1 MKPATGADNMDIA
14 KYSIGTGDRFGL
26 QGKAQLAAVLN
37 ARDQGAE
44 LAIVWNKS
52 HREHTIVKTIPQDVR
67 VEADQAVSECGWTG
81 QYFVDAD
88 HIGLGNVDLFLESSD
103 FFTLD
108 VAGFIGEKA
117 DDESLAEFRRK
128 YSQLVGELVI
138 PGIDQSLSVTAD
150 LLESVA
156 EKYLFAV
163 QEAGKIYRHIANIR
177 GSGNFITEVSMDE
190 TAEPQTPVD
199 LLFILAAIADENIPA
214 QTIAP
219 KFSGRF
225 NKSVDYI
232 GDVEQFRREFEEDIC
247 IIKYGVKAFGLAENM
262 KLSVHSGSDK
272 FSIYKPIRELTR
284 KHDAGIHLKTAGTTW
299 LEELIGLA
307 EAGGGGLRIAKQIYV
322 SSYNRFEELCT
333 PYSSV
338 IDIDREA
345 LPEPAEIE
353 RWTGERYVNALR
365 HDQTCP
371 YFDVNLRQLLH
382 VGYKVAAEMGDTYLN
397 AIRENEEVVAKNV
410 TENLFDRHIAPLF
423 L

>member
-1 MKPATGADNMDIA
+1 MDIA

-26 QGKAQLAAVLN
+26 QGKAQLAAVLK

-67 VEADQAVSECGWTG
+67 VEADQAVSECGWIG

-108 VAGFIGEKA
+108 VADFIGEKA

-128 YSQLVGELVI
+128 YSRLVGELVI
-138 PGIDQSLSVTAD
+138 PGIDQPLSVTAD

-163 QEAGKIYRHIANIR
+163 QEAGKIYRHIANMR

-307 EAGGGGLRIAKQIYV
+307 EAGGEGLRIAKQIYV

-397 AIRENEEVVAKNV
+397 AIRENEDVVAKNV